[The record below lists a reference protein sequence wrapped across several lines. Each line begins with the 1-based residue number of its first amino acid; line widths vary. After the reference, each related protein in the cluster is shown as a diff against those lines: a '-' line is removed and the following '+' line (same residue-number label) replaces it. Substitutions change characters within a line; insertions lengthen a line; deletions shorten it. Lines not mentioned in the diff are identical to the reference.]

1 MLKSSYLYKNYQSK
15 PMDSLRRKN
24 VIPERKLSL
33 TEVKRT
39 LPPKTDLPI
48 TFASPT
54 SSAKKI
60 FPKNSSSPSRNSK
73 PKNIFKKIKNI
84 FLFLIFIILTV
95 ALTGGTF
102 FIFKLNSLSQKI
114 SIENSTS
121 TKTPILETIS
131 DISKIAVET
140 RNTLRGEETGRVN
153 ILLLGMA
160 GKGKPGGELTDTI
173 MIASLDIQNNKV
185 ALLSLPRDLYASVPD
200 SRYSA
205 KINSLYKYGLNND
218 QGIEPL
224 KKTLEKIT
232 DLKIDYYLILNF
244 SGFEKFI
251 DDIDGINVQVERD
264 IYDPTYPGPNYS
276 YETFELKKGFHTL
289 DGATALKYARERHA
303 DPEGDF
309 GRAKRQQQVLQS
321 AKNKV
326 FSTKTL
332 LNPFAVSKMMDTL
345 GDNLKTDLSLEEID
359 SLIKLSK
366 NLDTQNINNA
376 VIDAWKEDSLLKVS
390 HIFYENSRAF
400 ILVPRAGN
408 YSEIQDLAKN
418 IFDLKILEKRKT
430 AIREEDAEIALID
443 LTGRYETYSEIE
455 KLLKKRL
462 GFENIQK
469 IKKISEENK
478 SQTILFD
485 LSGQKPFSVDELIKK
500 IPARINSEN
509 QAIVSALNKEEN
521 KIEYDII
528 IILGEDL
535 NEIYHYQEDSM
546 EDLKQ
551 AEADEEMLIE
561 D

>member
-1 MLKSSYLYKNYQSK
+1 
-15 PMDSLRRKN
+15 MDSLRRKN
-24 VIPERKLSL
+24 VTPERKLSL

-102 FIFKLNSLSQKI
+102 FIFKLNNLSQKI

-121 TKTPILETIS
+121 AKTPILETIS

-390 HIFYENSRAF
+390 HIFYESSRAF

>member
-102 FIFKLNSLSQKI
+102 FIFKLNNLSQKI

-251 DDIDGINVQVERD
+251 DDIGGINVQVERD

>member
-1 MLKSSYLYKNYQSK
+1 
-15 PMDSLRRKN
+15 MDSLRRKN
-24 VIPERKLSL
+24 VTPERKLSL

-102 FIFKLNSLSQKI
+102 FIFKLNNLSQKI

-390 HIFYENSRAF
+390 HIFYESSRAF

>member
-48 TFASPT
+48 IFASPT

-60 FPKNSSSPSRNSK
+60 SPKSSSSHSRNSK

>member
-1 MLKSSYLYKNYQSK
+1 M
-15 PMDSLRRKN
+15 
-24 VIPERKLSL
+24 
-33 TEVKRT
+33 
-39 LPPKTDLPI
+39 
-48 TFASPT
+48 
-54 SSAKKI
+54 
-60 FPKNSSSPSRNSK
+60 
-73 PKNIFKKIKNI
+73 
-84 FLFLIFIILTV
+84 
-95 ALTGGTF
+95 
-102 FIFKLNSLSQKI
+102 SQKI
-114 SIENSTS
+114 SIENPSS
-121 TKTPILETIS
+121 NKTPILETIS

-140 RNTLRGEETGRVN
+140 RTSLRGEETGRAN

-173 MIASLDIQNNKV
+173 MIASLDTQNNKI

-200 SRYSA
+200 SYYSA

-224 KKTLEKIT
+224 KKTLEEIT
-232 DLKIDYYLILNF
+232 ELKIDYYLILNF

-251 DDIDGINVQVERD
+251 DDIGGINVQVERD

-345 GDNLKTDLSLEEID
+345 GDNLKTDLNLEEID

-366 NLDTQNINNA
+366 SLDTQNINNS

-418 IFDLKILEKRKT
+418 IFELEILKKRKT
-430 AIREEDAEIALID
+430 AIQEEDAKIGLID
-443 LTGRYETYSEIE
+443 LTDRYETYSEVE

-462 GFENIQK
+462 GFKNIEK
-469 IKKISEENK
+469 IKKIPEKNGEE
-478 SQTILFD
+478 TIIFD
-485 LSGQKPFSVDELIKK
+485 LSNQKPFSVDELIKK
-500 IPARINSEN
+500 IPARISSEN
-509 QAIVSALNKEEN
+509 QTILSALDKEEN
-521 KIEYDII
+521 ELEYDII
-528 IILGEDL
+528 IILGKDL
-535 NEIYHYQEDSM
+535 NKIYHYQEDSI
-546 EDLKQ
+546 EDLQKS
-551 AEADEEMLIE
+551 EIDEEIMFGE
-561 D
+561 

>member
-24 VIPERKLSL
+24 VTPERKLSL

-48 TFASPT
+48 IFASPT